1 MHAVD
6 LAALELREIVSE
18 LDPQR
23 QLQSRVSRTT
33 ARLATASTATVYFEL
48 EPGMHVGRHV
58 DSAEE
63 LLLILEGSAEA
74 TVGDETGLRERGLHR
89 DRSRHGAAQRRSTSA
104 LDRCACSASSRRR
117 PSSPPSTPDRVRT
130 ARRSS
135 SSALRSVAVPLG
147 EPVLGLGSAHSSPP
161 ARSIASSAMRR
172 PGLDVLADRALRARE
187 LSGREAP
194 RRCGGAR

>member
-23 QLQSRVSRTT
+23 QLKIAFPHHSAVGS
-33 ARLATASTATVYFEL
+33 ASTATVYFEL

-74 TVGDETGLRERGLHR
+74 TVGDETDFASAGSIVTVPAMEPHNVLNVGTGPLRVLGFF
-89 DRSRHGAAQRRSTSA
+89 
-104 LDRCACSASSRRR
+104 SASTVVATFDI
-117 PSSPPSTPDRVRT
+117 PPFPNGPQVFVIG
-130 ARRSS
+130 APVP
-135 SSALRSVAVPLG
+135 VAVPLG
-147 EPVLGLGSAHSSPP
+147 EPVLA
-161 ARSIASSAMRR
+161 
-172 PGLDVLADRALRARE
+172 
-187 LSGREAP
+187 
-194 RRCGGAR
+194 